1 MNRALVEAVI
11 LPCFAL
17 QQHTHTHTRTVP
29 VGYIAQ
35 VMIFANEVGLQITA
49 ARPESAALS

>member
-17 QQHTHTHTRTVP
+17 QQHTHTHKRTVP

-35 VMIFANEVGLQITA
+35 VMIFANEAGLQITA

>member
-17 QQHTHTHTRTVP
+17 QQHTHTRTVP
-29 VGYIAQ
+29 VGYIAP
-35 VMIFANEVGLQITA
+35 VMIFANEAGLQITA